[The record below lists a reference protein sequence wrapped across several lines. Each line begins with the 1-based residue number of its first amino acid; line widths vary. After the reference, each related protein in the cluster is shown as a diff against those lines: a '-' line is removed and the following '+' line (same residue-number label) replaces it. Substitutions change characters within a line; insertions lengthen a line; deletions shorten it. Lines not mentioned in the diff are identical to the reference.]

1 MKSCEE
7 YQEMISAYLDDELSK
22 REVSRM
28 FYHLGECAECK
39 DFMRSLL
46 KLRSAIRE
54 TATLHEESFA
64 SSGKFWRRRF
74 SVSYAVAAVIAFALL
89 VSGALLFERVA
100 HQTRVTEYVYLTP
113 YPTVYAIDNTSLHTR
128 PQN

>member
-7 YQEMISAYLDDELSK
+7 YQEMISAYVDDELSK
-22 REVSRM
+22 RDVSRM
-28 FYHLGECAECK
+28 FTHLGECAECK

-54 TATLHEESFA
+54 TATLHEESA
-64 SSGKFWRRRF
+64 VAPAKFWRRKF
-74 SVSYAVAAVIAFALL
+74 SISYAVAAVLAFVLL
-89 VSGALLFERVA
+89 VSGGLLFERSS
-100 HQTRVTEYVYLTP
+100 HQPRVTEYVYLTP
-113 YPTVYAIDNTSLHTR
+113 YPAVYAIDNTSQHTR